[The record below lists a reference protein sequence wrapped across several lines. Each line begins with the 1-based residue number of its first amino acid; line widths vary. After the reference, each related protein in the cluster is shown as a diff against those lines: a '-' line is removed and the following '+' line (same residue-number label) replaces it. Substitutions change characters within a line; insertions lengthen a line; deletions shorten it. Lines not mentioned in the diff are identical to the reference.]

1 MNFTSSFSDTSALVG
16 SFGTIVITVLGLVFN
31 ILTVFVLLKSSKL
44 KSNSIAPLICG
55 LAVSDIT
62 FCFSLILLSIQYY
75 QNEAFPEGSFLCYFT
90 PIFHR
95 YVFSKNRICSASVIY
110 FLILLIRRCSFM
122 SSVLFVTLIS
132 VQRLI
137 LIGSL
142 NQNTQA
148 FTWKKTFGYFCLLWT
163 IMMLIQ
169 LLPALRLWGQIG
181 SKDGLPYCT
190 MWSEGG
196 SAFTDINRL
205 IFLFGYFAPLISL
218 IACYKLIYKVI
229 KESTTGRDDQVN
241 KTAFIV
247 IGSFVFV
254 FTPDVLV
261 YTFNKLPGEN
271 AVPELH
277 VAVYLLAWS
286 HAFINP
292 IIYIF
297 FNEFYR
303 KEFCRILKI
312 KVDGDSD

>member
-1 MNFTSSFSDTSALVG
+1 MAIYYYS
-16 SFGTIVITVLGLVFN
+16 
-31 ILTVFVLLKSSKL
+31 LL
-44 KSNSIAPLICG
+44 
-55 LAVSDIT
+55 
-62 FCFSLILLSIQYY
+62 
-75 QNEAFPEGSFLCYFT
+75 
-90 PIFHR
+90 
-95 YVFSKNRICSASVIY
+95 
-110 FLILLIRRCSFM
+110 
-122 SSVLFVTLIS
+122 
-132 VQRLI
+132 
-137 LIGSL
+137 
-142 NQNTQA
+142 
-148 FTWKKTFGYFCLLWT
+148 
-163 IMMLIQ
+163 
-169 LLPALRLWGQIG
+169 
-181 SKDGLPYCT
+181 
-190 MWSEGG
+190 
-196 SAFTDINRL
+196 
-205 IFLFGYFAPLISL
+205 
-218 IACYKLIYKVI
+218 
-229 KESTTGRDDQVN
+229 TGRDDQVN

>member
-1 MNFTSSFSDTSALVG
+1 MFIHEFCIVCDSDKCSTFNFNWKSKPKYSSFSLEEDVWLFLPFVDHYDAYSTTAS
-16 SFGTIVITVLGLVFN
+16 SPSLGPN
-31 ILTVFVLLKSSKL
+31 
-44 KSNSIAPLICG
+44 
-55 LAVSDIT
+55 
-62 FCFSLILLSIQYY
+62 
-75 QNEAFPEGSFLCYFT
+75 
-90 PIFHR
+90 
-95 YVFSKNRICSASVIY
+95 
-110 FLILLIRRCSFM
+110 
-122 SSVLFVTLIS
+122 
-132 VQRLI
+132 
-137 LIGSL
+137 
-142 NQNTQA
+142 
-148 FTWKKTFGYFCLLWT
+148 
-163 IMMLIQ
+163 
-169 LLPALRLWGQIG
+169 WGQRWFAILHHVERRR
-181 SKDGLPYCT
+181 KQFY
-190 MWSEGG
+190 
-196 SAFTDINRL
+196 RYQQ
-205 IFLFGYFAPLISL
+205 IFLFGYFAHLISL

-312 KVDGDSD
+312 KVDGESD